1 MNKLSDKAF
10 FRIAMTIT
18 LVVLGLVVL
27 LYSGILPKPDTIP
40 DFVRYQPFF
49 HALLNGMCAILLIYS
64 LKAIKSGRI
73 QTHKKFNLSAFVL
86 SAIFLG
92 SYVVYHY
99 LGPKT
104 SYGGDGVVKYI
115 YFFILITHI
124 AAAAVVLPLILL
136 SFWYALTNKIAK
148 HKKIVRFSYPVWLYV
163 AVTGV
168 IVFIMISP
176 YYRFG

>member
-1 MNKLSDKAF
+1 MAV
-10 FRIAMTIT
+10 T

-27 LYSGILPKPDTIP
+27 LYSGILPKPESTP
-40 DFVRYQPFF
+40 HFVRYQPFF
-49 HALLNGMCAILLIYS
+49 HALLNGMCAILLVYS
-64 LKAIKSGRI
+64 LKAIKAGKI
-73 QTHKKFNLSAFVL
+73 QIHKKFNLTAFIL

-104 SYGGDGVVKYI
+104 SFGGDGILKYVYFVV
-115 YFFILITHI
+115 LITHI
-124 AAAAVVLPLILL
+124 IAAAVVLPLILL
-136 SFWYALTNKIAK
+136 SFWYALTDKIVQ

-168 IVFIMISP
+168 IVYIMISP
-176 YYRFG
+176 YYSF

>member
-1 MNKLSDKAF
+1 MSKISDKGF
-10 FRIAMTIT
+10 FRIAMALT

-27 LYSGILPKPDTIP
+27 LYSGILPKPEP
-40 DFVRYQPFF
+40 MPSFVRYQPFF
-49 HALLNGMCAILLIYS
+49 HALLNGMCAILLVYS
-64 LKAIKSGRI
+64 LKAIKAGRV
-73 QTHKKFNLSAFVL
+73 QTHKNFNLSAFIL

-104 SYGGDGVVKYI
+104 TYGGEGFLRTV
-115 YFFILITHI
+115 YFIILITHI
-124 AAAAVVLPLILL
+124 LAAGVVLPQILL
-136 SFWYALTNKIAK
+136 SFWYALTDKIAK

-168 IVFIMISP
+168 LVYIMISP
-176 YYRFG
+176 YYNFG